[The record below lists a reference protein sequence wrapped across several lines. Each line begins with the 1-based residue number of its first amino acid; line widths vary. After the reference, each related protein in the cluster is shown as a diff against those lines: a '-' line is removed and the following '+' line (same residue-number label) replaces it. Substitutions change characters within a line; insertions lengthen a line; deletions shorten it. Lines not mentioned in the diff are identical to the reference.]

1 MLSVSPHKFGPAGA
15 SRYDSKL
22 KLKFFLNLKASNT
35 ARSGGKRIKLLPET
49 SSSGE
54 TQSDIGNATTQAGN
68 ASSNLARAPKNKWR
82 GRLAVGRSDLR
93 SRLRRSGVASSTHP
107 KSRYFSQY
115 PTGAVR
121 EAAGGSAYIKAQCKT
136 TTTFPQS
143 CYTP

>member
-93 SRLRRSGVASSTHP
+93 SRLRRSGVVKLSSSQN
-107 KSRYFSQY
+107 SRYFHNTLQG
-115 PTGAVR
+115 PFAR
-121 EAAGGSAYIKAQCKT
+121 QRAAPLI
-136 TTTFPQS
+136 
-143 CYTP
+143 